1 MKNFLY
7 LFLLLALSV
16 KAQNPI
22 LPIGTYI
29 ADPSVKVWDDGRL
42 YIYGS
47 RDESLKYYCSYA
59 HDVVSTADMVTW
71 DMTKDVFHSKGEN
84 DQVPYTNRQL
94 FAPDCHYFDGQYY
107 LYYCHPGQGTREGV
121 AVSDSPNGPFK
132 NGVVLDTKGHNQI
145 DPCVFVDDDGQAYYL
160 WGQFTLKMAKLND
173 DHKSIDPA
181 TLRDSVL
188 TESEHYFHE
197 GSFLTKRNG
206 IYYMVYADISRA
218 NRPTCLAYATSSS
231 VFGPYTYQGVI
242 VDNDFCDPGV
252 WNNHGSIAQFK
263 GQWYVFYHRSSHNST
278 MMRRTCVEP
287 IFFNDDGTIDEVEMT
302 SQGIAGPLDAFADI
316 EVERA
321 CLLHGKAYISQI
333 AEGNEQLCNIHK
345 YDNAAFKY
353 LDFGQGQ
360 GTTLE
365 VKVRPGTSP
374 GRIVFSIDQKWHE
387 HIAELKVP
395 ARRDDEEWVTLSTDL
410 KHVEGV
416 HALWLTF
423 FGQDGEMYE
432 VDKFRFCKSP

>member
-1 MKNFLY
+1 MKTTLY
-7 LFLLLALSV
+7 LLLLLALSV

-29 ADPSVKVWDDGRL
+29 ADPSVKVWEDGRL

-47 RDESLKYYCSYA
+47 RDESTKYYCSYD
-59 HDVVSTADMVTW
+59 HYVVSTADMQHW
-71 DMTKDVFHSKGEN
+71 DIAKDAFHSKGEK
-84 DQVPYTNRQL
+84 DQVPYMDKPL
-94 FAPDCHYFDGQYY
+94 FAPDCQCFDGKYY

-121 AVSDSPNGPFK
+121 AVGDSPNGPFK
-132 NGVVLDTKGHNQI
+132 NGVVLDTKGYDQI

-173 DHKSIDPA
+173 DHKRIVPA

-197 GSFLTKRNG
+197 GSYLTKRNG
-206 IYYMVYADISRA
+206 IYYLVYADISRA
-218 NRPTCLAYATSSS
+218 GRPTCLGYATSSS

-242 VDNDFCDPGV
+242 IDNDYCDPGV

-302 SQGIAGPLDAFADI
+302 SQGAGAPLSAFQDI
-316 EVERA
+316 EIERA
-321 CLLHGKAYISQI
+321 CLLHGEAYLSLF
-333 AEGNEQLCNIHK
+333 EENNEQLENIHS
-345 YDNAAFKY
+345 YDNVAFKY
-353 LDFGQGQ
+353 IDFGDGLGRQV
-360 GTTLE
+360 E
-365 VKVRPGTSP
+365 VRVAPGTAP
-374 GRIVFSIDQKWHE
+374 GRIVFAIDQKWHQR
-387 HIAELKVP
+387 IAEVNVP
-395 ARRDDEEWVTLSTDL
+395 ARKGDEQWVILRADL
-410 KHVEGV
+410 AQVQGQ
-416 HALWLTF
+416 HALWVTF
-423 FGQDGEMYE
+423 IGTNGQMYQ
-432 VDKFRFCKSP
+432 VDKLRFVE